1 MAGIQRFITYI
12 YAYEEGKKGANKGF
26 AKVEV
31 RGSECRMEIHIW
43 DIRKSCVMGEVFLF
57 REKEGMLESILIGEL
72 KLVEGRGDSGLVI
85 KTERIRETEYSF
97 RDMEGVMLLMDDQTI
112 CLSRWKEGRAMD
124 VRLARVKRLE
134 EKVWEEERKTKKE
147 SELPKAVQQKTD
159 APQESGLVSESQAAM
174 KEQEP
179 QSAAEAETEE
189 GKAMQTDSIWQDDIQ
204 ATEVPMKNIF
214 PQYEW
219 RKVWE
224 NLKNTYPSFV
234 IYQEKEILCVRIE
247 LKDLRELP
255 QKYWYFGNNS
265 FLLHGFFNYR
275 HLIIGS
281 LEEDRWFIG
290 VPGIYQPQERVM
302 AAIFG
307 FTEFLPQE
315 KAAEEKEDTCQ
326 KLQEH
331 LINQFGYWYH
341 VF

>member
-31 RGSECRMEIHIW
+31 RGSECRMEIHIR
-43 DIRKSCVMGEVFLF
+43 DIRKSCAMGEVFLF

-134 EKVWEEERKTKKE
+134 EKKQEEEEETKKE
-147 SELPKAVQQKTD
+147 SELPEAVI
-159 APQESGLVSESQAAM
+159 
-174 KEQEP
+174 QEP